1 MLPSSR
7 IVWASKPP
15 SMNTLLMPSVVPKSK
30 PKTNLRLNYCALV
43 GLPTRNNGSLH
54 FAWRMKASTSPAS
67 FAGTRERWVHL
78 PRLAHRRVDYPGY
91 RRPIHLNNAE
101 KARIAPGFCRT
112 FRFSV
117 ATLVQVVWTPV
128 RGLSCRITP
137 GRPVLN
143 ALCNGAVAR
152 LFYRVSVTIGPT
164 NRVAMAFVL
173 GMRRER
179 EKYQENERRN
189 RLHEIPQVV
198 KPQPSANTFAVT

>member
-1 MLPSSR
+1 MRFGWFTHKEQRQLALCLADEGFNLAREFCWHAKRNGGSIHLDWR
-7 IVWASKPP
+7 IA
-15 SMNTLLMPSVVPKSK
+15 
-30 PKTNLRLNYCALV
+30 ALIILGIV
-43 GLPTRNNGSLH
+43 GL
-54 FAWRMKASTSPAS
+54 F
-67 FAGTRERWVHL
+67 
-78 PRLAHRRVDYPGY
+78 
-91 RRPIHLNNAE
+91 I

-137 GRPVLN
+137 GRLVLD

-164 NRVAMAFVL
+164 NRLAMAFVL

-189 RLHEIPQVV
+189 RLHESPGCE
-198 KPQPSANTFAVT
+198 AAT